1 MGDRI
6 YERILDAMQET
17 GVYVIREDDHRIL
30 YLNERVRRI
39 TPSAKLGMVCHLLW
53 PASCSCCPLLTIG
66 DRQESRSVCYNSP
79 FGQAVDIVASRIL
92 WEEDIPAFVITLTPH
107 MEASGYIYQQL
118 VRANLTKDTYEVI
131 RLGGEDWAR
140 SRPEPLSDWLERFI
154 RKGRLHPEDV
164 ERVRAFVRLDHLR
177 EGDRKSVV

>member
-66 DRQESRSVCYNSP
+66 DRQEP
-79 FGQAVDIVASRIL
+79 
-92 WEEDIPAFVITLTPH
+92 
-107 MEASGYIYQQL
+107 
-118 VRANLTKDTYEVI
+118 VRVL
-131 RLGGEDWAR
+131 
-140 SRPEPLSDWLERFI
+140 
-154 RKGRLHPEDV
+154 
-164 ERVRAFVRLDHLR
+164 
-177 EGDRKSVV
+177 